1 MKSTL
6 VAALILSAGG
16 SAWAQ
21 DWSPLDARSRALGG
35 AGVAFAD
42 GRADSLYWNP
52 ASLAVGS
59 EKLFDF
65 STGFSFSL
73 SVYTDTHVTGG
84 LAADVTHI
92 LDMYDTF
99 DLEALQ
105 NNFNSAT
112 PTFTAQ
118 DVQNV
123 AKVIDSISHL
133 AEKGK
138 GVLTEVGTGFN
149 LRVGPFGLF
158 VHGQA
163 NVGALPI
170 VDFSGVGFSSDPA
183 AFFGQIPAAGAMTP
197 AASNLSVAMQGAGLA
212 AGDADK
218 LAYQAQQALGDAAIS
233 DPAFINAMT
242 ILAAG
247 TQPGSSNTFY
257 DNPSGMMLRA
267 VAQVEAGIS
276 LALPVLPTLLD
287 VGVSFK
293 EVISETSFTTV
304 TFADKDSEDKL
315 SDRIKD
321 DLTKDN
327 RKRTTKFN
335 MDLGVRGTPF
345 EWLTLG
351 LAARNIIP
359 MDLAFAGP
367 GGKIHMDPQVRFG
380 AMVRPINLLRLGF
393 DVDLMENESPVLP
406 GYTIRHFG
414 AGAEIN
420 LSVLK
425 IRVGYDDNL
434 AFSKD
439 HGRLCA
445 GLGLDFFGYLLI
457 DIGVQASLTKT
468 EIQAAKVD
476 GSDDARTIPSDRVS
490 AGVSIG
496 VNLPF

>member
-1 MKSTL
+1 MKSL
-6 VAALILSAGG
+6 FAAALVLSAGG
-16 SAWAQ
+16 AAWAQ

-73 SVYTDTHVTGG
+73 NFYVDAHVTGG
-84 LAADVTHI
+84 AAADVTHI

-99 DLEALQ
+99 DFKNVQA
-105 NNFNSAT
+105 NFNSAT
-112 PTFTAQ
+112 PTFSAQ
-118 DVQNV
+118 DVQN
-123 AKVIDSISHL
+123 AAQIIDSVSHL
-133 AEKGK
+133 ADKGK
-138 GVLTEVGTGFN
+138 GVLTDVGTGFN

-163 NVGALPI
+163 NVGGVPV
-170 VDFSGVGFSSDPA
+170 VDLSGVGFSSDPA
-183 AFFGQIPAAGAMTP
+183 AFFANIPAPGVLTP
-197 AASNLSVAMQGAGLA
+197 AANNLSLSMQGAGLSA
-212 AGDADK
+212 ADANK
-218 LAYQAQQALGDAAIS
+218 LAFQAQQSLGDAAIS
-233 DPAFINAMT
+233 DPAFVNAMT
-242 ILAAG
+242 ILAQG
-247 TQPGSSNTFY
+247 TAPGAATTLY
-257 DNPSGMMLRA
+257 GNPSGILVRA
-267 VAQVEAGIS
+267 LAQVEAGIS
-276 LALPVLPTLLD
+276 LAIPVLPTLLD
-287 VGVSFK
+287 VGISFK

-304 TFADKDSEDKL
+304 TFADKDDDDNVT
-315 SDRIKD
+315 DRIRD

-335 MDLGVRGTPF
+335 MDLGIQGRPF
-345 EWLTLG
+345 ECLTLG

-367 GGKIHMDPQVRFG
+367 GGDLHVDPQVRFG
-380 AMVRPINLLRLGF
+380 AMFRPIGLLRLGF

-425 IRVGYDDNL
+425 LRVGYADNL

-445 GLGLDFFGYLLI
+445 GLGLDFLGYLVI
-457 DIGVQASLTKT
+457 DLGVQASLTKT

-490 AGVSIG
+490 VGVSIG
-496 VNLPF
+496 MNLPF

>member
-1 MKSTL
+1 MKSVL
-6 VAALILSAGG
+6 VAALVLSAGG
-16 SAWAQ
+16 AAGAQ

-52 ASLAVGS
+52 ASLAAGS

-65 STGFSFSL
+65 STGFSFSFNF
-73 SVYTDTHVTGG
+73 YADAHVTGG
-84 LAADVTHI
+84 LAEDFTHI
-92 LDMYDTF
+92 VDMYDKF
-99 DLEALQ
+99 DFETLQ

-123 AKVIDSISHL
+123 ARIVDSVSHL
-133 AEKGK
+133 ADKGK
-138 GVLTEVGTGFN
+138 GMLTEVGSGFN

-163 NVGALPI
+163 TVGSAPI
-170 VDFSGVGFSSDPA
+170 VDLTGVGFSSDPA
-183 AFFGQIPAAGAMTP
+183 AFFGQIPAPGALTP
-197 AASNLSVAMQGAGLA
+197 AANNLSLAMQGAGLA
-212 AGDADK
+212 AGDANK
-218 LAYQAQQALGDAAIS
+218 LAFQAQQALGDAAIS
-233 DPAFINAMT
+233 DPAFVNAMT
-242 ILAAG
+242 ILARGTVAG
-247 TQPGSSNTFY
+247 TTSTFY
-257 DNPSGMMLRA
+257 DNPSGLIVRA
-267 VAQVEAGIS
+267 LAQVEAGLS

-287 VGVSFK
+287 VGLSFK

-304 TFADKDSEDKL
+304 TFADKDSEDHL
-315 SDRIKD
+315 SRRIKD

-335 MDLGVRGTPF
+335 MDFGVRATPF
-345 EWLTLG
+345 EWLSLG
-351 LAARNIIP
+351 LAGRNIIP

-367 GGKIHMDPQVRFG
+367 GGSMHVDPQVRLG
-380 AMVRPINLLRLGF
+380 MMLRPINLIRLGV

-414 AGAEIN
+414 AGAELN
-420 LSVLK
+420 LTVLK

-434 AFSKD
+434 AFSQD

-445 GLGLDFFGYLLI
+445 GLGLDFFGYLVI
-457 DIGVQASLTKT
+457 DFGVQASLTKT
-468 EIQAAKVD
+468 VIQAAKVD
-476 GSDDARTIPSDRVS
+476 GSDAAKTIPSDRVS
-490 AGVSIG
+490 AGLSIG